1 MRNELVF
8 YTYLQLFID
17 IFYFEDEEIEEI
29 EMETEEL
36 ENINKDNKEGII
48 FKINISEDLIEEEEC
63 FSLSDWVLSQVK
75 VMCGPVKKIKV
86 LNLMMMK

>member
-36 ENINKDNKEGII
+36 ENINKGNKEGII
-48 FKINISEDLIEEEEC
+48 GK
-63 FSLSDWVLSQVK
+63 
-75 VMCGPVKKIKV
+75 
-86 LNLMMMK
+86 